1 MKVTYFHRKV
11 IEHLHFSVE
20 IIFNDL
26 RRNLPKEVST
36 EIVTSKYFSKGLLPR
51 IQNGIEA
58 FSRRG
63 AINHVTGDINYIGL
77 FLPRRNTIQTIL
89 DCVAMH
95 NLTGIRRYIYQLFWI
110 RIPASRARFVTTIS
124 EASKAEIIEFSGCS
138 PDKVKVIPIALSP
151 VFKRTERTYNWD
163 KPRILIVG
171 GAPNKN
177 ISNILQALRDLNCQ
191 VNIVG
196 KFNPE
201 YKQFLEENKMDHTY
215 QWGLNIAQMYD
226 KYRETDIL
234 VFASTYEGFGMPIIE
249 AQATG
254 VPVVTSNISS
264 MPEVGGENSAIF
276 ADPYDVGSIREA
288 VLNIMQDSGLREG
301 LIQNG
306 YENIRRF
313 EPGLLSNMYLD
324 LYKKI

>member
-51 IQNGIEA
+51 ILNGIEA

-95 NLTGIRRYIYQLFWI
+95 NLKGIRRYIYQLFWI

-177 ISNILQALRDLNCQ
+177 ISNILQALKDLNCQ

-254 VPVVTSNISS
+254 VPAVTSNISS

>member
-51 IQNGIEA
+51 ILNGIEA

-196 KFNPE
+196 KFNPA
-201 YKQFLEENKMDHTY
+201 YKQFLEENKIDHTY